1 MSPFGYASKS
11 EAKYRHLAAGQ
22 GDPLNSMQVG
32 FLPKNLGATIATDRE
47 PFDYINRY
55 DYYDHSDYDDGGDM
69 RREASAMMVRQNLG
83 ELLNHV
89 QYRGDS
95 VVVTKD
101 GKPVAALVDYPLYE
115 RIRQLR
121 ESFDQLT
128 ERLGRIYEQVPDK
141 VAHTEIDEAVSQVR
155 RARRRR

>member
-1 MSPFGYASKS
+1 MK
-11 EAKYRHLAAGQ
+11 
-22 GDPLNSMQVG
+22 
-32 FLPKNLGATIATDRE
+32 
-47 PFDYINRY
+47 
-55 DYYDHSDYDDGGDM
+55 
-69 RREASAMMVRQNLG
+69 REATAMMVRQNLG
-83 ELLNHV
+83 ELLNQV

-121 ESFDQLT
+121 EAFDRLT
-128 ERLGRIYEQVPDK
+128 ERLAQVYEQVPADLAQK
-141 VAHTEIDEAVSQVR
+141 EIDEAVGHVR